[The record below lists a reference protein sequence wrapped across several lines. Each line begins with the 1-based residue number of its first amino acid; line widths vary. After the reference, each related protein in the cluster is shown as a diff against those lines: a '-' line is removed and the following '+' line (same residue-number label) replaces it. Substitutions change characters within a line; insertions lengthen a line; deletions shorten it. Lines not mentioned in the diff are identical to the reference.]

1 MRIIKLQ
8 EFAFHKIFATTHKEN
23 FHIGTR
29 VKSLTFK
36 DGEKSEAVRLLWI
49 IQLKFLL

>member
-8 EFAFHKIFATTHKEN
+8 EFAFHKIFATTQKEN

-29 VKSLTFK
+29 IKALTFK
-36 DGEKSEAVRLLWI
+36 DGEKSEAVRL
-49 IQLKFLL
+49 FSLLQ

>member
-8 EFAFHKIFATTHKEN
+8 KFAFHKIFATTHKEN

-29 VKSLTFK
+29 VKALIFK
-36 DGEKSEAVRLLWI
+36 DGEKSEAVRL
-49 IQLKFLL
+49 FSLLQ